1 MRYVGYILLAVQF
14 VAFLCWST
22 LLYQRFALTTD
33 FAQYHQ
39 AWYLIA
45 HGNLDPRDTLGR
57 FPFWQNHSEFLMWP
71 AAVLFWIWPHSV
83 DLLWLQDIGV
93 SVAEAVVFTWLCEL
107 AGKLRT
113 GRDAAWLAGA
123 GLLLLV
129 INPWIWWGISFD
141 FHFETIGIAFTALL
155 AWDMA
160 NGRRRAWWWVLPL
173 LACGDVTGTYLAG
186 IGLGVLV
193 ARPGLRRQ
201 GAALACIGVGAVLFI
216 TLIHGN
222 RGSAHGLQAYA
233 YLAVPGS
240 LATGNLSMLR
250 LVTGIAAHPIRVLS
264 VLWSKR
270 VDMWANLAPTG
281 LVGLGFLALLPLIV
295 VVLLAN
301 TLFHGVLFAEPL
313 FQSMPIYVFM
323 PVASVGVLCWL
334 TARRRWL
341 GLAVTGLVMAQ
352 AIGWSAVWGVRA
364 PGQWLRVPA
373 AAAATLA
380 RVESLIPA
388 SAEVIVSQGVVG
400 RFADHADVRILLGPG
415 LQPIGRPDVWFVVV
429 PTYGVESETTGS
441 AMALMAQLAGPLH
454 ARIAAH
460 ANGVWAFDW
469 HRPAGVHE
477 IEVPGEVP
485 IPAWTTP
492 GSAGRAVMTGPVSG
506 WNVTSTGH
514 RGYVLSG
521 LAWQLPSG
529 RYQASVTLSAS
540 GPVNVEAWD
549 DTGDAL
555 LARRTLPAT
564 DGVQSISLPVDA
576 TTAYPAQ
583 LFHGWGPFRADFFAP
598 PAGQRIEI
606 RVWSPGGETVRV
618 YQAAFTPAAG

>member
-1 MRYVGYILLAVQF
+1 VGYIVLAVQV

-22 LLYQRFALTTD
+22 LLYQRYALTAD

-39 AWYLIA
+39 AWYQIA

-57 FPFWQNHSEFLMWP
+57 FWFWQNHSEFMLWP
-71 AAVLFWIWPHSV
+71 AALLYWIWPHCV

-93 SVAEAVVFTWLCEL
+93 SVAEAVVFTWLCEI

-113 GRDAAWLAGA
+113 SRDAAWLAGA

-129 INPWIWWGISFD
+129 IDPWIWWGISFD
-141 FHFETIGIAFTALL
+141 FHFETIGIAFAALL

-186 IGLGVLV
+186 IGLGIML
-193 ARPGLRRQ
+193 AGRGLRRQ
-201 GAALACIGVGAVLFI
+201 GTALACIGLMAVLLI
-216 TLIHGN
+216 TILHGN
-222 RGSAHGLQAYA
+222 RGSAHGLQAYS
-233 YLAVPGS
+233 YLAVPGAK
-240 LATGNLSMLR
+240 ATGNLSMSR
-250 LVTGIAAHPIRVLS
+250 LVTGIAAHPVRVLS

-270 VDMWANLAPTG
+270 LDLWANLAPSG
-281 LVGLGFLALLPLIV
+281 LVGLGFLVLLPLIV
-295 VVLLAN
+295 IVVLAN

-313 FQSMPIYVFM
+313 FQSLPVYVFM

-334 TARRRWL
+334 TSRRRWL

-352 AIGWSAVWGVRA
+352 AIGWTAVWGVRA
-364 PGQWLRVPA
+364 PGQWLRVSA
-373 AAAATLA
+373 GTAATLA
-380 RVESLIPA
+380 RVEPLIPA

-400 RFADHADVRILLGPG
+400 RFADHSDVRILLGPG
-415 LQPIGRPDVWFVVV
+415 LQPISRPDVWFVVV
-429 PTYGVESETTGS
+429 PASGVELESTGS
-441 AMALMAQLAGPLH
+441 AMAMIAELAGPLH
-454 ARIAAH
+454 ARMVVH

-469 HRPAGVHE
+469 HRPAGVQVVK
-477 IEVPGEVP
+477 VPGLAP
-485 IPAWTTP
+485 IPAWPTP
-492 GSAGRAVMTGPVSG
+492 GSAGRAVMTGSVSG
-506 WNVTSTGH
+506 WNVTSTGQ
-514 RGYVLSG
+514 RGYVVSG
-521 LAWQLPSG
+521 LAWQVSSG

-540 GPVNVEAWD
+540 GPVNVEVWD

-555 LARRTLPAT
+555 LARRMLPAS

-583 LFHGWGPFRADFFAP
+583 LFQGWGPFRAGFIAP
-598 PAGQRIEI
+598 PPGQRIEI
-606 RVWSPGGETVRV
+606 RVWSPGGETVRA
-618 YQAAFTPAAG
+618 YQADLTPAAS